1 MDDANNSQSVTVRDN
16 AGRFAAGNQGRPR
29 GSKNRF
35 AADAMRQIKEMT
47 PDAMAGLQSNIAAG
61 NMDAIRFVLERVV
74 GKGRTIELD
83 GDKPSDIST
92 ALMNGELTT
101 DEAAA
106 IATVLE
112 KLARVEE
119 LDAVLNRMAEIERLL
134 KG

>member
-1 MDDANNSQSVTVRDN
+1 M
-16 AGRFAAGNQGRPR
+16 
-29 GSKNRF
+29 
-35 AADAMRQIKEMT
+35 
-47 PDAMAGLQSNIAAG
+47 
-61 NMDAIRFVLERVV
+61 

-83 GDKPSDIST
+83 GDKPTNIST

-119 LDAVLNRMAEIERLL
+119 LDAVLNRMSEIERLL